1 MRKSE
6 RAEQARRELDRKFA
20 RSDLGPIRARPR
32 GGWIRAVRTG
42 LGMSQGALATRLGV
56 SAPNVA
62 GLEASELKETISI
75 GKLAEVA
82 RAMDCTLLY
91 VLVPNSTLEDTVRK
105 QANQVASA
113 TLGYVA
119 TTMDLEDQRV
129 DAERHQQVLAIEAA
143 RVIESNRQWRTEP

>member
-1 MRKSE
+1 
-6 RAEQARRELDRKFA
+6 
-20 RSDLGPIRARPR
+20 
-32 GGWIRAVRTG
+32 
-42 LGMSQGALATRLGV
+42 MSQGALATRLGV